1 MLEHITFRLSQKA
14 AVLIAI
20 EEYIEA
26 EKCLNEAIPILE
38 TKHDIT
44 SLAICY
50 NQLGHLYYK
59 EALYKFAEKTYRA
72 AYEQASK
79 AGSDYVKKKAL
90 SGLWLCQ
97 KHLGKLNDAL
107 HTLEEYTQLSEK
119 IADDRADS
127 AVENFRVR

>member
-50 NQLGHLYYK
+50 NQLRHLYYK

-72 AYEQASK
+72 
-79 AGSDYVKKKAL
+79 
-90 SGLWLCQ
+90 
-97 KHLGKLNDAL
+97 
-107 HTLEEYTQLSEK
+107 
-119 IADDRADS
+119 DS